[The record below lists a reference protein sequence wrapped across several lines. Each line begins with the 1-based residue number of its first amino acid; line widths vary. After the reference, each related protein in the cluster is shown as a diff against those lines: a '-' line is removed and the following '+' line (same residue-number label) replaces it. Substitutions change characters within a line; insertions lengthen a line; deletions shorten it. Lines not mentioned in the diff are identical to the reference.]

1 MGLSTELISEF
12 VKITNDNGKQP
23 DENTVFGTVSTVSE
37 DGKSGTV
44 KIDGSDEATPF
55 TTTCAVTPEDRVRLT
70 IRNHNAIVTGNTT
83 DISASAAE
91 LAEALTKFVT
101 VNEDIEEV
109 KISVGK
115 NSIAIDNMGTT
126 VTGLATFKSNLE
138 SGNGETKIDG
148 GCIKAGT
155 LTLSGSISFDDL
167 SDGSTYKALING
179 AASDASDAYDVA
191 TNASTKASN
200 ALTTVNGITIKEDST
215 TYIDGEMIYSG
226 SIYADAMHLGGAL
239 TIYKTLYGGTT
250 GGYLGYDD
258 GFNSDAGI
266 GMRDSTEQSQVV
278 CTNQAA
284 RISYGDPTSDTYFAQ
299 VVTAN
304 SGKIFLG
311 SSHGTVFELGD
322 TQAMVFA
329 DHGTFYSLRPTSS
342 SITLH
347 LGTTTYRWGGLY
359 CETCNATSSDRN
371 VKNSIE
377 DLPKEYLILYDNV
390 NPKRYKMN
398 NGTSDRYHIGYIAQ
412 EVEDALAVAGIDSK
426 DFGGIIKD
434 KDEDGNDIYMLR
446 YDEFDGIR
454 DLKIKQLESRINE
467 LERRLA
473 NLEAK
478 EVG

>member
-55 TTTCAVTPEDRVRLT
+55 TTTCTVAPEDRVRLT

-138 SGNGETKIDG
+138 SGNGETQIDG

-155 LTLSGSISFDDL
+155 LTLSGSISFSDL
-167 SDGSTYKALING
+167 SDAATKQAEINT
-179 AASDASDAYDVA
+179 AK
-191 TNASTKASN
+191 TNASNALNAANNASSSASN
-200 ALTTVNGITIKEDST
+200 ALTAVNGVTIKEGSQ
-215 TYIDGEMIYSG
+215 TYLDGEMIYSG

-239 TIYKTLYGGTT
+239 TVYRTLYGSTV
-250 GGYLGYDD
+250 GGYLGYDS
-258 GFNSDAGI
+258 GFNSASGI
-266 GMRDSTEQSQVV
+266 GIRDSSEVNQVV
-278 CTNQAA
+278 CTNAAA
-284 RISYGDPTSDTYFAQ
+284 RVSSGDPTSDRYYSQFVASSDYAYIEAS
-299 VVTAN
+299 TA
-304 SGKIFLG
+304 IILEID
-311 SSHGTVFELGD
+311 GTSFVALS
-322 TQAMVFA
+322 
-329 DHGTFYSLRPTSS
+329 DHGTYGSLRPHANAPTM
-342 SITLH
+342 H
-347 LGTTTYRWGGLY
+347 LGNASYRWGGVY
-359 CETCNATSSDRN
+359 ATNGEIQTSDRN
-371 VKNSIE
+371 HKNSIE
-377 DLPKEYLILYDNV
+377 HLTDKYVTLFDNIT
-390 NPKRYKMN
+390 PRRFKMN
-398 NGTSDRYHIGYIAQ
+398 EGTSGRYHIGYIAQ
-412 EVEDALAVAGIDSK
+412 EVEEAMLKAGVDSLE
-426 DFGGIIKD
+426 FGGFVRDID
-434 KDEDGNDIYMLR
+434 ADGKEICMLR
-446 YDEFDGIR
+446 YGEFDGIR

-473 NLEAK
+473 NLETK